1 MLNRPISGV
10 WIALALAAW
19 GGWQAWSQQSVDQ
32 PPGVLV
38 AEAPAQT
45 ELAGDEATAFEHDG
59 YRLTPLA
66 GFALEARVLTTERY
80 RFDRLAGLVPIDV
93 GLGWGAM
100 SDSAVLAQIELGQS
114 GRFMFWHVA
123 RFPIPE
129 RQIIESASNMHLI
142 AATPVIGR
150 RIAALRKGQLIRLRG
165 RLVEAVAPNGT
176 WIRSSLRRDDT
187 GAGACE
193 VVWVEDLELLH
204 QR

>member
-1 MLNRPISGV
+1 MLNRPISGI

-19 GGWQAWSQQSVDQ
+19 GGWHAWSQRSVDQ

-38 AEAPAQT
+38 AEAPTQT
-45 ELAGDEATAFEHDG
+45 ELSDDEVAAFEHDG

-66 GFALEARVLTTERY
+66 GFALEARVLTTESY
-80 RFDRLAGLVPIDV
+80 RFDRLAGLAPVDV

-100 SDSAVLAQIELGQS
+100 SDSAVLSQIELSQS
-114 GRFMFWHVA
+114 GRFMYWHVA

-129 RQIIESASNMHLI
+129 QQIIASAANMHLI
-142 AATPVIGR
+142 PATPVIAR
-150 RIAALRKGQLIRLRG
+150 RISALRKGQLISLRG
-165 RLVEAVAPNGT
+165 RLVEAVAPNGMR
-176 WIRSSLRRDDT
+176 IRSSLRRDDT

-193 VVWVEDLELLH
+193 VVWVEDLEVL

>member
-1 MLNRPISGV
+1 MLNRSVSWV

-19 GGWQAWSQQSVDQ
+19 GGWNAWTHREVAQ

-45 ELAGDEATAFEHDG
+45 VLSGDEAAPFEHRG

-66 GFALEARVLTTERY
+66 GFALEARVLTTESY
-80 RFDRLAGLVPIDV
+80 RFDRLAGLVPVDV

-100 SDSAVLAQIELGQS
+100 SDSAVLARIELSQS
-114 GRFMFWHVA
+114 GRFMYWHVA
-123 RFPIPE
+123 QFPIPE
-129 RQIIESASNMHLI
+129 QQIINSAANMHLI
-142 AATPVIGR
+142 PATPVIAR
-150 RIAALRKGQLIRLRG
+150 RISALRRGQLISLRG
-165 RLVEAVAPNGT
+165 RLVEAVAPNGMQ
-176 WIRSSLRRDDT
+176 IRSSLRRDDT

-193 VVWVEDLELLH
+193 VIWVEDLEVL